1 VAIFYE
7 GIIRHTAVIPFG
19 GNVITDD
26 IKEGCKIIR
35 RHAENLKV
43 RFGSAFASE
52 SKEHEVVC
60 IPGFRGKDPKEITL
74 KNLAKIIQSRME
86 DIIELVHYE
95 IENSGYSKKVL
106 AGIVLTGGGS
116 QMKHLTQ
123 LFEYTTGFDTRI
135 GYPTE
140 HLASTNQ
147 LENLASPMFSTGI
160 GLVLKGFERM
170 EMNDTANDD
179 AHQGIK
185 PITHNDPKLKESFF
199 NKILNKFPRLLEDE

>member
-1 VAIFYE
+1 M
-7 GIIRHTAVIPFG
+7 
-19 GNVITDD
+19 
-26 IKEGCKIIR
+26 
-35 RHAENLKV
+35 

-170 EMNDTANDD
+170 EMNDTATDD

-185 PITHNDPKLKESFF
+185 PVTHNDPKLKESFF